1 MSDRKDLESNEARH
15 PEANMKVGFTAPKIR
30 TRPLEISSKDNN
42 FWNHFGEDKQP
53 GNLPESASN
62 G

>member
-15 PEANMKVGFTAPKIR
+15 PEANMKVGLTAPKIK
-30 TRPLEISSKDNN
+30 TTPLVIDSKNNN
-42 FWNHFGEDKQP
+42 FWDHFGEDKQP
-53 GNLPESASN
+53 GNAPESKSN